1 MKDEAVTQPG
11 VFTPYSTVPWK
22 TTPSSWVPAIDQER
36 INSYR
41 VYEELYWSH
50 INTTYKVMSRDDSEE
65 KPIYVPAS
73 RIIVDA
79 VNRYVGNGLTYQAD
93 PLAGSP
99 ASRDAAMLAF
109 QTLFARER
117 FQSQY
122 DANKRF
128 GLIRGDWAWHILA
141 DPNKVEGTRISILP
155 VDPASMFKV
164 FESDRIPGG
173 NPDKL
178 VCVYLVDRVLSGD
191 TYVIRRQRY
200 ERVQNPDGTYTVWS
214 ELATFEED
222 KWFTEGEAAGEK
234 AVQVLQPLTALP
246 PDITTI
252 PVYHVPNSFE
262 PTNPYGSSEL
272 RGLETVMAG
281 INQSVTDEDLA
292 LALMG
297 LGVYATDQ
305 PGSPID
311 PVSGEQRNW
320 FIYPGAVIE
329 NSKGL
334 RKVEGVTSVAA
345 YTEHIG
351 RLFGFLQQASGA
363 VNAAIGRVD
372 VQVAESGVALM
383 LELAPMLAK
392 AVEKDR
398 IIKDV
403 HSNMF
408 HDLRAW
414 FKAYEGLNMDDVV
427 MVPVFGD
434 KVPVNRKAEVELVT
448 LLMSTTPPVLSAES
462 ARKYLISK
470 GFTGLF
476 DDNEGDLVTAETT
489 ANVAASTPAD
499 AFADRAAQESGA
511 IGSQTDAGASTGAVG

>member
-1 MKDEAVTQPG
+1 MTQPG
-11 VFTPYSTVPWK
+11 TFTPYSTVPWK
-22 TTPSSWVPAIDQER
+22 TTPASWVPAIDQER
-36 INSYR
+36 INSYQ

-79 VNRYVGNGLTYQAD
+79 VNRYVGNGLAYQAD
-93 PLAGSP
+93 PTTGSP
-99 ASRDAAMLAF
+99 ASRQLAMETFKA
-109 QTLFARER
+109 LFARER
-117 FQSQY
+117 FASQY
-122 DANKRF
+122 DANKRY

-141 DPNKVEGTRISILP
+141 DPNKVEGARISILP

-173 NPDKL
+173 SPDKL

-200 ERVQNPDGTYTVWS
+200 ERVQQPDGSYTIWS
-214 ELATFEED
+214 ELAVFEED
-222 KWFTEGEAAGEK
+222 KWFTEGEQAGEK
-234 AVQVLQPLTALP
+234 AMQILQPLTALP
-246 PDITTI
+246 PEITSI
-252 PVYHVPNSFE
+252 PVYHIQNTFE

-272 RGLETVMAG
+272 RGLETVAAG

-297 LGVYATDQ
+297 LGVYATDS

-311 PVSGEQRNW
+311 PVTGEPRNW

-334 RKVEGVTSVAA
+334 RKVEGVSSVAA

-398 IIKDV
+398 IILDI
-403 HSNMF
+403 HGHMYY
-408 HDLRAW
+408 DLRSW
-414 FKAYEGLNMDDVV
+414 LKVYEGINIDDVIV
-427 MVPVFGD
+427 VPVLGD

-448 LLMSTTPPVLSAES
+448 MLMSTVPPVLSAES
-462 ARKYLISK
+462 ARRYLISK

-476 DDNEGDLVTAETT
+476 SETEGDLVTAETA
-489 ANVAASTPAD
+489 ANVAANTPAD
-499 AFADRAAQESGA
+499 LLAERTAQESAG
-511 IGSQTDAGASTGAVG
+511 IGSDADAGGSTGAEG